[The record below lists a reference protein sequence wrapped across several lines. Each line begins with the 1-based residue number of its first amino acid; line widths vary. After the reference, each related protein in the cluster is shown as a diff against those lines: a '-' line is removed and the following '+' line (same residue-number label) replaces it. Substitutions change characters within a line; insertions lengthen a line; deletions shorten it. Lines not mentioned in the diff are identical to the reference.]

1 MAVLSVIRLHRSI
14 CFLATACLLIPEP
27 YTYNFRAFA
36 QEQAAADPSAA
47 QQDDADR
54 PAPLSE
60 DELEVL
66 VARIALYPDEL
77 VALIASA
84 SLFPLQI
91 VEAER
96 YLENL
101 KKNKDLKPKDSWDGS
116 VISLLNYPELVMM
129 MSEDL
134 DWTQSLSDA
143 MAYQQK
149 DVLIAIQQLRDKA
162 VASGVL
168 KTDDKMKVVQEND
181 NVIIQAAN
189 PEKIYVP
196 QYEPE
201 MLYVPDYAP
210 EPLSYYPEP
219 YPSYYYPAATFFAG
233 AVTGAVFGAIVDWD
247 DWGVWGG
254 RFDGDIDVDCNRCF
268 NDIDITG
275 KVKFNDIDWKNVDR
289 SKINIDKSQFAKLDR
304 TNMKNRL
311 EANGHNNIRDKAKI
325 TRSNASASLRQKVDT
340 GSFKDLKDVRANK
353 IDGAKNRAAAAR
365 PNAGAANRQAG
376 AAAAAKRAGNVS
388 KPGAGS
394 GGKINRPASKPRPAG
409 KVDNRPRKPSGL
421 GEVRSGKATQIQ
433 SRRGGQALGGG
444 ARSGRPPHRSI
455 SHGGGGGRSMARHGG
470 GGGARHGGGGR
481 GGGGRRR

>member
-1 MAVLSVIRLHRSI
+1 MAVKRVIRLHRSI

-36 QEQAAADPSAA
+36 QEQAATDPSAA
-47 QQDDADR
+47 QQADTDK
-54 PAPLSE
+54 PEPLSE
-60 DELEVL
+60 DELEIL

-96 YLENL
+96 YLDNL
-101 KKNKDLKPKDSWDGS
+101 KKNKDLKPKDTWDGS
-116 VISLLNYPELVMM
+116 VISLLNYPDIVKM
-129 MSEDL
+129 MSEDI

-201 MLYVPDYAP
+201 MLYAPNYAP

-219 YPSYYYPAATFFAG
+219 YPNYYYPTATFFAG
-233 AVTGAVFGAIVDWD
+233 VVTGAVFGAMVDWD

-254 RFDGDIDVDCNRCF
+254 RYDGDIDVDCNNCL
-268 NDIDITG
+268 NNING
-275 KVKFNDIDWKNVDR
+275 KVKFNDIDWKSVDR
-289 SKINIDKSQFAKLDR
+289 SKINIDKNQLAKFDR
-304 TNMKNRL
+304 SNMKNRI
-311 EANGHNNIRDKAKI
+311 EANGNNNIRDKAKI
-325 TRSNASASLRQKVDT
+325 TRSDASANLRQKVDT
-340 GSFKDLKDVRANK
+340 GSFKDLKDVRSNK
-353 IDGAKNRAAAAR
+353 LDGANRAGNAR
-365 PNAGAANRQAG
+365 PNAGAGNRQAG
-376 AAAAAKRAGNVS
+376 AAGAAQRPGNIS
-388 KPGAGS
+388 KPGGGS
-394 GGKINRPASKPRPAG
+394 GGKVNRPASKPRPAG
-409 KVDNRPRKPSGL
+409 KADNRPRKPSGL
-421 GEVRSGKATQIQ
+421 GEVRPGKVTQVQ
-433 SRRGGQALGGG
+433 SRRGGQAMGGG
-444 ARSGRPPHRSI
+444 ARSGRAPHRSVGQ
-455 SHGGGGGRSMARHGG
+455 GGGGGRSMVRHGG
-470 GGGARHGGGGR
+470 GGGARHGGGGGR

>member
-1 MAVLSVIRLHRSI
+1 MAILSVIRLHRSI

-36 QEQAAADPSAA
+36 QEQAAADPSA
-47 QQDDADR
+47 QQAASEQ
-54 PAPLSE
+54 PTPLSE

-77 VALIASA
+77 IALIASA

-116 VISLLNYPELVMM
+116 VISLLNYPDLVKM

-189 PEKIYVP
+189 PEKIYIP

-201 MLYVPDYAP
+201 MLYVPNYAM
-210 EPLSYYPEP
+210 EPLDYYPEP
-219 YPSYYYPAATFFAG
+219 YPNYYYPMATFFAG

-268 NDIDITG
+268 NDIDING

-289 SKINIDKSQFAKLDR
+289 SKINIDKNQFAKFDR
-304 TNMKNRL
+304 SNMKSRI
-311 EANGHNNIRDKAKI
+311 EANGRNNIRDKAKI
-325 TRSNASASLRQKVDT
+325 TRSDASATLRNKVDT
-340 GSFKDLKDVRANK
+340 GSFKDLKDVRSNK
-353 IDGAKNRAAAAR
+353 IDGAKNRAGNVR
-365 PNAGAANRQAG
+365 PNAGSGNRQAG
-376 AAAAAKRAGNVS
+376 AAAAAKRPGNVS
-388 KPGAGS
+388 KPSAGS

-409 KVDNRPRKPSGL
+409 KIDNRQRKPSGL
-421 GEVRSGKATQIQ
+421 GEVRPGKVTQVQ

-444 ARSGRPPHRSI
+444 VRSGGAPHRSI
-455 SHGGGGGRSMARHGG
+455 SRGGGGGGRSMVRHGG
-470 GGGARHGGGGR
+470 GGGPRHGGGR

>member
-1 MAVLSVIRLHRSI
+1 MAVHRVIRLHRSI
-14 CFLATACLLIPEP
+14 CFLAAACLLIPEP

-47 QQDDADR
+47 QQADVDK
-54 PAPLSE
+54 PEPLSE
-60 DELEVL
+60 DELEIL

-77 VALIASA
+77 IALIASA

-91 VEAER
+91 VEGER

-101 KKNKDLKPKDSWDGS
+101 QKNKDLKPKDSWDGS
-116 VISLLNYPELVMM
+116 VISLLNYPDLVKM

-149 DVLIAIQQLRDKA
+149 DVLVAIQQLRDKA

-189 PEKIYVP
+189 PDRIYIP

-201 MLYVPDYAP
+201 MLYAPNYAM
-210 EPLSYYPEP
+210 EPLDYYPEP
-219 YPSYYYPAATFFAG
+219 YPNYYYPMATFFAG

-268 NDIDITG
+268 NDVDING

-289 SKINIDKSQFAKLDR
+289 SKINIDKNQFAKLDR
-304 TNMKNRL
+304 STMKNRI

-325 TRSNASASLRQKVDT
+325 TRSNASANLRQKVDT
-340 GSFKDLKDVRANK
+340 GSFKDLKDVRSNK
-353 IDGAKNRAAAAR
+353 IDGAKNRAGNAR
-365 PNAGAANRQAG
+365 PNAGAGNRQASAAG
-376 AAAAAKRAGNVS
+376 AAQRAGNVS
-388 KPGAGS
+388 RPAAGS

-409 KVDNRPRKPSGL
+409 KIDNRPRKPSGL
-421 GEVRSGKATQIQ
+421 GEVRSGKVTQVH

-444 ARSGRPPHRSI
+444 ARGGGAHRSVGQ
-455 SHGGGGGRSMARHGG
+455 GGGGGRSMARHSG
-470 GGGARHGGGGR
+470 GGGARHGGGGGR

>member
-1 MAVLSVIRLHRSI
+1 MAVKSVIRLHRSI

-27 YTYNFRAFA
+27 YTYNFSAFA
-36 QEQAAADPSAA
+36 QEQAATDPSAA
-47 QQDDADR
+47 QQADADT
-54 PAPLSE
+54 PEPLSE
-60 DELEVL
+60 EELEIL

-96 YLENL
+96 YLDNL
-101 KKNKDLKPKDSWDGS
+101 KKNKDLKPKDTWDGS
-116 VISLLNYPELVMM
+116 VISLLNYPDIVKM
-129 MSEDL
+129 MSEDI

-201 MLYVPDYAP
+201 MLYAPNYAP
-210 EPLSYYPEP
+210 QPLSYYPEP
-219 YPSYYYPAATFFAG
+219 YPNYYYPTATFFAG
-233 AVTGAVFGAIVDWD
+233 VVTGAVFGAMVDWD

-254 RFDGDIDVDCNRCF
+254 RYNGDIDVDCNKCF
-268 NDIDITG
+268 NNVDING

-289 SKINIDKSQFAKLDR
+289 SKINIDKDQFAKFDR
-304 TNMKNRL
+304 SNMKNSI
-311 EANGHNNIRDKAKI
+311 EANGNNNIRDKAKI
-325 TRSNASASLRQKVDT
+325 TRSDASANLRQKVDT
-340 GSFKDLKDVRANK
+340 GSFKDLKDVRSNK
-353 IDGAKNRAAAAR
+353 IDGAKNRPANAR
-365 PNAGAANRQAG
+365 PNAGS
-376 AAAAAKRAGNVS
+376 AAAQRPGNIS
-388 KPGAGS
+388 KPGGGS
-394 GGKINRPASKPRPAG
+394 GGKANRPASKPRPAG
-409 KVDNRPRKPSGL
+409 KADNRPRKPSGL
-421 GEVRSGKATQIQ
+421 GEVRPGKVTQVQ
-433 SRRGGQALGGG
+433 SRRGGQAMGGG
-444 ARSGRPPHRSI
+444 ARSGGVPHRSV
-455 SHGGGGGRSMARHGG
+455 GQ
-470 GGGARHGGGGR
+470 
-481 GGGGRRR
+481 RRRRWGSPWWWRWTRWWRTSWLSARNGRVWS

>member
-1 MAVLSVIRLHRSI
+1 MAVKSVIRLHRSI

-36 QEQAAADPSAA
+36 QEQAATDPAA
-47 QQDDADR
+47 GQQADADR
-54 PAPLSE
+54 PEPLSE

-96 YLENL
+96 YLDNL

-116 VISLLNYPELVMM
+116 VISLLNYPDIVTM
-129 MSEDL
+129 MSEDI

-168 KTDDKMKVVQEND
+168 KTDDKMTIVQEND

-189 PEKIYVP
+189 PEKIYIP

-201 MLYVPDYAP
+201 MLYAPNYAP

-219 YPSYYYPAATFFAG
+219 YPNYYYPAATFFAG
-233 AVTGAVFGAIVDWD
+233 AVTGAVFGAMVDWD

-254 RFDGDIDVDCNRCF
+254 RYDGDIDVDCNNCF
-268 NDIDITG
+268 NNING

-289 SKINIDKSQFAKLDR
+289 SKINIDKNQLAKFDR
-304 TNMKNRL
+304 SNMKNRI
-311 EANGHNNIRDKAKI
+311 EANGNNNIRDKAKI
-325 TRSNASASLRQKVDT
+325 TRSDASANLRQKVDT
-340 GSFKDLKDVRANK
+340 GSFKDLKDVRSNK
-353 IDGAKNRAAAAR
+353 LDGAKNRAGNAR
-365 PNAGAANRQAG
+365 PNAGAGNRQAG
-376 AAAAAKRAGNVS
+376 AAGAAQRPGNIS
-388 KPGAGS
+388 KPGGGS
-394 GGKINRPASKPRPAG
+394 GGKVNRPASKPRPAG
-409 KVDNRPRKPSGL
+409 KADNRPRKPSGL
-421 GEVRSGKATQIQ
+421 GEVRSGKATQVQ
-433 SRRGGQALGGG
+433 SRRGGQAMGGG
-444 ARSGRPPHRSI
+444 ARSGSRPHRSVGQG
-455 SHGGGGGRSMARHGG
+455 GGGGGRSVARHGG
-470 GGGARHGGGGR
+470 GGGARHGGGGGR
-481 GGGGRRR
+481 GGGGRR